1 MSLSKKKPKNQKLI
15 NSSAS
20 AKFEESPQSK
30 CSYNIEEESQNIVH
44 VYGGNYQAQPSIND
58 FDTIVKVDKKTE
70 EKLMRSSIE
79 VSGKKKA

>member
-1 MSLSKKKPKNQKLI
+1 M
-15 NSSAS
+15 
-20 AKFEESPQSK
+20 
-30 CSYNIEEESQNIVH
+30 H